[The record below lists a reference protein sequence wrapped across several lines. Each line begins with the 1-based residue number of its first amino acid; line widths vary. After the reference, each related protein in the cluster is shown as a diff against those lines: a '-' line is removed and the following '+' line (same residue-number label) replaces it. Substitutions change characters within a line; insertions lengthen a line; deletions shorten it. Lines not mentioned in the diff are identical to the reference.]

1 MSFIKVIFLAL
12 IGLVSSPLF
21 AANQA
26 TLSLKTSDNLSIP
39 FIQTESKGLLT
50 NLNVISRK
58 TNETRQNEYDRSLKS
73 GSLYLDGI
81 STSKRYAK
89 SLNYFSFTY
98 ELTNPDLL
106 KSHKNMAVKFTSH
119 SRNSEGVFLIA
130 TNITTDAK
138 ALYKLNSL
146 ELKDGIVIMNV
157 LCKAQYNLVKDK
169 HSMMGRQTQEKWDLL
184 QRDTKSTP
192 RSQLTRQDRF
202 DKTRLL
208 NAHCFLS
215 SKDKNVVSFQIIPSS
230 LVSKSARQS
239 FQSSQYQ
246 PVSMMRVRK

>member
-1 MSFIKVIFLAL
+1 MSFVKVIFLAL

-39 FIQTESKGLLT
+39 FIQTESKGLLS
-50 NLNVISRK
+50 NLNVISRE
-58 TNETRQNEYDRSLKS
+58 TNESRKNEYDRSLKS

-81 STSKRYAK
+81 LTSKRYAK

-106 KSHKNMAVKFTSH
+106 KSHKKMAVKFTSH
-119 SRNSEGVFLIA
+119 SRKSEGVFLIA
-130 TNITTDAK
+130 SNITTRAT

-157 LCKAQYNLVKDK
+157 LCKAQYYLVKDK

-202 DKTRLL
+202 SKTRLL

-246 PVSMMRVRK
+246 PVSMMRARK

>member
-1 MSFIKVIFLAL
+1 M
-12 IGLVSSPLF
+12 
-21 AANQA
+21 
-26 TLSLKTSDNLSIP
+26 
-39 FIQTESKGLLT
+39 
-50 NLNVISRK
+50 
-58 TNETRQNEYDRSLKS
+58 
-73 GSLYLDGI
+73 
-81 STSKRYAK
+81 
-89 SLNYFSFTY
+89 
-98 ELTNPDLL
+98 
-106 KSHKNMAVKFTSH
+106 
-119 SRNSEGVFLIA
+119 
-130 TNITTDAK
+130 
-138 ALYKLNSL
+138 NSL
-146 ELKDGIVIMNV
+146 EIKDGIVTMNV